1 MRLMQPAGCVMADRK
16 QEAAKQAETEAL
28 PETTQ
33 EPATGPAG
41 ESKSGAKSP
50 RWPWFLLIT
59 LIIALPLGWQ
69 LVPETVR
76 RPYTEKMSHWFST
89 PERQAAVSPPARPA
103 AVKSRK
109 QPLAEAA
116 PELPV
121 QAASSAEV
129 TLLLNSIKALRK
141 DLRQAQ
147 QEARAL
153 IRASHVQQKTDLRTR
168 LRWIAQ
174 PGSRLPQLRTY
185 WEDIALLPVLDGRER
200 EQAADMLRLA
210 RQRTSQIRDWRNRL
224 LQLANDLPIPEAEE
238 VSIKPDNKWLAWLAG
253 QFRLSTSP
261 GHKRR
266 QRQTL
271 HNHLLQTEQQLAYG
285 QWPPAADWQVLLE
298 QLRQQLGD
306 DTETNLPPDFESVQG
321 DIRAMQKTARNW
333 LERLAS
339 DSAEEL
345 N

>member
-1 MRLMQPAGCVMADRK
+1 MMADSRK
-16 QEAAKQAETEAL
+16 QKASAAEQAETEDL
-28 PETTQ
+28 PEAAPY
-33 EPATGPAG
+33 PATGPTG
-41 ESKSGAKSP
+41 KSESSAKSP

-69 LVPETVR
+69 LVPEKIR
-76 RPYTEKMSHWFST
+76 RPYTEKISHWFST
-89 PERQAAVSPPARPA
+89 PERQAAVNPPARPPA
-103 AVKSRK
+103 AESRK
-109 QPLAEAA
+109 QPPAEAA
-116 PELPV
+116 PEPPV
-121 QAASSAEV
+121 QAASSADV
-129 TLLLNSIKALRK
+129 TLLLNSIKALQK

-153 IRASHVQQKTDLRTR
+153 IYASHTQQKIDLRTR

-174 PGSRLPQLRTY
+174 PGSRLPQLHTY
-185 WEDIALLPVLDGRER
+185 WEDIALLPVLDDRER
-200 EQAADMLRLA
+200 AQATDMLQLA
-210 RQRTSQIRDWRNRL
+210 RQRTSQVRDWRNLL

-261 GHKRR
+261 SHERR

-271 HNHLLQTEQQLAYG
+271 RNHLLQAEQQLAYG

-298 QLRQQLGD
+298 QLRQQFGG
-306 DTETNLPPDFESVQG
+306 DTEINLPPDFESVQG
-321 DIRAMQKTARNW
+321 DIRSMQQAARNW

-339 DSAEEL
+339 DPREEP